1 MFYSL
6 RYVWPFVVSQKK
18 RYVLGFFMA
27 LLENVLKAI
36 PTFLIGRIVD
46 QLIRNQLTMQG
57 TLLYFF
63 MILACIIGA
72 YFAGYL
78 WTTAIYGSRALGQK
92 YFQDSIMN
100 YSIRQRQKY
109 YEKFTSGD
117 LMSRATMDVEYLT
130 DLVSWG
136 MSTIIY
142 SGTMV
147 VVYAF
152 LMVSI
157 GGLSYSLLSVSPFAL
172 LLVLSHFREK
182 EVDKRWQRRQK
193 AFSTMNDRVLEG
205 IEGVQNIR
213 VYAQE
218 EAFEREF
225 QNSTANFTTMS
236 NSISRLAYTY
246 SLTTNI
252 ANVLVFA
259 LTIYL
264 GSQRVSA
271 GLLTIGSLVTFQLY
285 VTNLAF
291 PITNLGQNLNI
302 LQNANVSAKRIHE
315 IMTQKDG
322 MEDGKVD
329 IEQINRVS
337 IQNYSF
343 QYPTSEKLNL
353 DDISVEIHR
362 GDMIGVVG
370 KTGAGKTTFLR
381 QFLRQYPAGEGI
393 FAINE
398 FSLKEIAP
406 GGLSKPMG
414 YVAQSHAFYSG
425 TIRDNVAFSL
435 DEASDEEIIAA
446 LQLAN
451 FPLEKEGMPDGLDTL
466 IGEKGVT
473 LSGGQRQRLSIARA
487 FIKNP
492 DLLILDDS
500 LSAVDAITEK
510 LILDNI
516 FRTRQGKTTLIS
528 SHRLSA
534 VEHAKFILVF
544 ENGKIRERG
553 SHKELMAQGGW
564 YRDQYVH
571 QFQEN
576 SDGDKQANDQI
587 EVLKGEIYA
596 NH

>member
-1 MFYSL
+1 MFYSI

-18 RYVLGFFMA
+18 RYVLGFVMA
-27 LLENVLKAI
+27 LVENLLKAV

-46 QLIRNQLTMQG
+46 LLIKNQLAMED
-57 TLLYFF
+57 TLFYFF
-63 MILACIIGA
+63 VILASIVGA

-78 WTTAIYGSRALGQK
+78 WTVAIYGSRALGQK
-92 YFQDSIMN
+92 YFQDRIMN
-100 YSIRQRQKY
+100 YSIRQRQRY

-136 MSTIIY
+136 MSIIIY
-142 SGTMV
+142 SGTMI
-147 VVYAF
+147 VVYF
-152 LMVSI
+152 ILMVSL
-157 GGLSYSLLSVSPFAL
+157 GGLSYSLLTISPFTL

-182 EVDKRWQRRQK
+182 EVDKRWQKRQK
-193 AFSTMNDRVLEG
+193 AFSQMNDRVLEG

-225 QNSTANFTTMS
+225 QESTANFTTMS
-236 NSISRLAYTY
+236 NSISRLGYTY
-246 SLTTNI
+246 GMTTNI

-259 LTIYL
+259 LTIFL

-271 GLLTIGSLVTFQLY
+271 GVLTIGSLVTFQLY
-285 VTNLAF
+285 VSNLAF

-315 IMTQKDG
+315 IMTEKDG
-322 MEDGKVD
+322 MEEGTAS
-329 IEQINRVS
+329 IEEIDNIQIK
-337 IQNYSF
+337 NYSF
-343 QYPTSEKLNL
+343 QYPASEEMNL
-353 DDISVEIHR
+353 KDLSVGIEKGNIV
-362 GDMIGVVG
+362 GVVG

-381 QFLRQYPAGEGI
+381 QFLRQYPAGDGVFEINGI
-393 FAINE
+393 A
-398 FSLKEIAP
+398 LGDIAP
-406 GGLSKPMG
+406 DGLSQPMG
-414 YVAQSHAFYSG
+414 YVAQSHSFYSG
-425 TIRDNVAFSL
+425 TIRENVAFSL
-435 DEASDEEIIAA
+435 DDASDEDIIAA
-446 LQLAN
+446 LELAN

-487 FIKNP
+487 FIKDP
-492 DLLILDDS
+492 DFLVLDDS

-510 LILDNI
+510 LILENI
-516 FRTRQGKTTLIS
+516 FRTRRGKTTLIS

-534 VEHAKFILVF
+534 VEQADFTLVF
-544 ENGKIRERG
+544 EEGRIRERG
-553 SHKELMAQGGW
+553 NHQVLMSHGGW

-576 SDGDKQANDQI
+576 RLTDDSGLS
-587 EVLKGEIYA
+587 VKGEVYA